1 MTTFL
6 LRPNG
11 LITNNG
17 MSNGAGTGTADVR
30 LGDNSDANTMTAV
43 AGNSILLDLQTFTIP
58 AGHYV
63 QSAIAYERVKSVGDA
78 PSRSFLVKKA
88 DGSFPLLIAG
98 PSFDGET
105 TSFATHA
112 SGLNMWAGLTY
123 NDFVT
128 YPLLTQAQVDTLQL
142 EYIVQTYGGSATL
155 EIADLWIEV
164 YTNSV
169 PVPVVTAPSGTV
181 TSGSRPPITVQ
192 HVDAESD
199 PMDYYQ
205 LKIFSSA
212 QYGAGGFD
220 PETSTATWDSGVV
233 ALSVNAGNTFQVT
246 PGVDLAN
253 GITYKAYVK
262 VRQAVDG
269 MWSNNGPGAWRLG
282 SAFTVVLDAPAQAT
296 ITAAADDANARITV
310 TAQGRDNELTKNQAD
325 IETDTTGWAAGANT
339 TISRITSTAAH
350 GSASLQLRSVAAGA
364 TSATTPTGLSGIPV
378 VGSKQYTA
386 IANIRRISATAN
398 RNGRIDIAW
407 YTAAGALISTSTGS
421 SVADNNT
428 DWVAQTVCTATSPSN
443 AAFATI
449 ILNVLTPTA
458 ANEDHAFDQI
468 SFAPGASTTWTRGGF
483 VTSTQVIFVE
493 RSVDAG
499 VTWTAVRN
507 GTVIDPGTG
516 QQVIVQ
522 DYEAPPG
529 TSTQYRAR
537 SVSYENGISNPL
549 VGPNSA
555 TASATSTPTTST
567 GWWLKDPQD
576 STRNMVIDV
585 YSETWNTEE
594 DEEMAVY
601 KPLGRTYPVVVSDV
615 IHGRDGRLELEFT
628 SLASITAFRLLRSGQ
643 RPLLLQRVYA
653 GLNEQKYIRLGR
665 KLSVKESNTN
675 PILYQ
680 ASIDYVE
687 VDVP

>member
-17 MSNGAGTGTADVR
+17 MSNGAGAGTADVR
-30 LGDNSDANTMTAV
+30 LGDNSDTTSMTAV
-43 AGNSILLDLQTFTIP
+43 AGNSILLDLTTFTIP

-63 QSAIAYERVKSVGDA
+63 QSATPFERVKSTGDA
-78 PSRSFLVKKA
+78 PLRTFKVKKA
-88 DGSFPLLIAG
+88 DSSLPLLIAQN
-98 PSFDGET
+98 FDGET
-105 TSFATHA
+105 TSFVTHTGYQLLWT
-112 SGLNMWAGLTY
+112 GLLY

-142 EYIVQTYGGSATL
+142 EYILQTYGGSGTL

-164 YTNSV
+164 YTNSI
-169 PVPVVTAPSGTV
+169 PVPVVTLPTGNV

-192 HVDAESD
+192 HVDAEGDS
-199 PMDYYQ
+199 MDYYQ

-262 VRQAVDG
+262 VRQTVDG
-269 MWSNNGPGAWRLG
+269 MWSNNSPGAWRLG
-282 SAFTVVLDAPAQAT
+282 SAFTIVLDAPAQAT
-296 ITAAADDANARITV
+296 VSAAADDANARITV
-310 TAQGRDNELTKNQAD
+310 TAQGRDNELTKNQSD
-325 IETDTTGWAAGANT
+325 IETDTAGWFAGANT
-339 TISRITSTAAH
+339 TISRITSQFAH
-350 GSASLQLRSVAAGA
+350 GIASLQLRSVAAGA
-364 TSATTPTGLSGIPV
+364 TSATTPTGTSGVPV
-378 VGSKQYTA
+378 LPNKQYTA
-386 IANIRRISATAN
+386 IANVRRISATAN

-421 SVADNNT
+421 SVTDNNT
-428 DWVAQTVCTATSPSN
+428 DWVAQSVCTATSPAT
-443 AAFATI
+443 AAFATVV
-449 ILNVLTPTA
+449 LNVLTPTA

-483 VTSTQVIFVE
+483 VTTTQVIFVE

-499 VTWTAVRN
+499 VTWVAVRN
-507 GTVIDPGTG
+507 GTDIDPDVG

-537 SVSYENGISNPL
+537 SVSYENGTSNPL
-549 VGPNSA
+549 TGPNS
-555 TASATSTPTTST
+555 TTSSATSTPTTAT

-576 STRNMVIDV
+576 ATRNIVIDV
-585 YSETWNTEE
+585 YSETWNTDE
-594 DEEMAVY
+594 DEEMAIY
-601 KPLGRTYPVVVSDV
+601 KPLGRTYPVVVSDT
-615 IHGRDGRLELEFT
+615 IHGRDGKLELEFT
-628 SLASITAFRLLRSGQ
+628 SLAAITAFRLIRSGQ

-665 KLSVKESNTN
+665 KLVVKESNTT

-680 ASIDYVE
+680 AQIEYVE
-687 VDVP
+687 VEVP